1 MLRGMLMEPGN
12 IPVSTSSL
20 GLRTSQLAHYVLWN
34 SWGTDRR
41 NPHMPSGI
49 PTRGL

>member
-20 GLRTSQLAHYVLWN
+20 GLRTSMTVLD
-34 SWGTDRR
+34 GFFK
-41 NPHMPSGI
+41 
-49 PTRGL
+49 